1 MPDPFPVMIFPMRHL
16 AIPLLPAVLC
26 GQAPAPVPV
35 FEATATVVRPG
46 QSVALRWDAPKA
58 GKVRLDPGGLMFE
71 AKGSV
76 TVKPAGNTLY
86 VLTAQNGG
94 ELGRIEVKVDQAA
107 VLGEPARICT
117 FDSSSRTVMAGEPV
131 VLKWECVGDAK
142 VRLEPGGLELDG
154 RSEITVTPLES
165 TRYVLSVSNLA
176 GGMNKA
182 LEVKV
187 LKHSP
192 LGVPAKVCS
201 FTSDLSVVRAGDP
214 VELRWE
220 CQGEATVR
228 LEPGGLELTGK
239 DRILVQPTA
248 TTVYTI
254 NVANLAGGMSRSLE
268 VRVENA
274 PDSEAAKVPTSK
286 VLESVDL
293 AEAFRRGQAQRQQW
307 LGKSPSAWTLRMV
320 VSGHAPGLKKVAQA
334 AGRDASEIM
343 VLPYVRRDGF
353 RWWQACYGS
362 FPSRSSAMKAWAH
375 LPASLKKAFGEPLPL
390 KLQHLPGDPPQ
401 VKS

>member
-1 MPDPFPVMIFPMRHL
+1 MIFTMRHL
-16 AIPLLPAVLC
+16 PFGLLPALLAA
-26 GQAPAPVPV
+26 QAPLPV
-35 FEATATVVRPG
+35 FEATATVIRPG
-46 QSVALRWDAPKA
+46 QSVGLRWDAPGG
-58 GKVRLDPGGLMFE
+58 GKVRLDPGGLLLE

-76 TVKPAGNTLY
+76 TVKPSGNTIY

-94 ELGRIEVKVDQAA
+94 TLGRIEVKVDQAA
-107 VLGEPARICT
+107 ILGEPARICA
-117 FDSSSRTVMAGEPV
+117 FDASTKTVMAGEPV

-201 FTSDLSVVRAGDP
+201 FTSDLKVVAPGDP

-220 CQGEATVR
+220 CQGDGTVR
-228 LEPGGLELTGK
+228 LEPGGLELTGR
-239 DRILVQPTA
+239 DRILVQPNA
-248 TTVYTI
+248 TTVYTL

-268 VRVENA
+268 VRVEAA
-274 PDSEAAKVPTSK
+274 PRAELLGASTASVLDSGELPEA
-286 VLESVDL
+286 L
-293 AEAFRRGQAQRQQW
+293 RRGEELRQEQ
-307 LGKSPSAWTLRMV
+307 LAKLPNAWTLRMV
-320 VSGHAPGLKKVAQA
+320 VSGRAQGLRQVAQA
-334 AGRDASEIM
+334 AGKAAADVM

-353 RWWQACYGS
+353 RWWQACFGA
-362 FPSRSSAMKAWAH
+362 FPTRAAAFKAWSQQP
-375 LPASLKKAFGEPLPL
+375 PALRKAFGEPLAL
-390 KLQHLPGDPPQ
+390 RLERLPGDPPRG
-401 VKS
+401 